1 MQILRYLGV
10 IGLFLFFSGC
20 KDQAD
25 FEPKTKTE
33 ILLNYTWQIQEVN
46 ATGYLNGQVYLRG
59 RTAEGSQYD
68 VSKVRLT
75 FKKDGTC
82 LAIDNTGN
90 STATGNW
97 KLSNSDTKLIISNT
111 NNYLL
116 DGEGDVLTIAKNEFS
131 FGGSRTYR
139 NTTVQATVKMTPVP

>member
-1 MQILRYLGV
+1 MQILKYLAAF
-10 IGLFLFFSGC
+10 GLFIFFSGC
-20 KDQAD
+20 KDQVD

-75 FKKDGTC
+75 FKADGTC

-116 DGEGDVLTIAKNEFS
+116 DGEGDVLTITKSEFTFS
-131 FGGSRTYR
+131 GSRTYR